1 MEVEGGLGA
10 MGVALTGRA
19 VGEKKRMSRTRD
31 DGGDGGG
38 GGGGLIKTTQHRH
51 HINKQNKSAFEG
63 FD

>member
-31 DGGDGGG
+31 DGG